1 MSTALQGCSGG
12 QTPNITPS
20 ASPANAESSEA
31 IWLHASRQGSH
42 GGPITR
48 HGDKGRGVG
57 GAERDGGLQRRCQM
71 VAESQSGTSAM
82 PGSIP
87 LRASSAANSVAGLDG
102 SGAGGGIPG
111 AAAGTSRINPSEK
124 AGGQDTSV
132 KGGVAVATGGAT
144 LIRTPLQPGGEG
156 DDATCCEKTLQ
167 ASSNFGPQQISFGG
181 GDGLSAC
188 QGHAFPVAAGATSIN
203 GGCGELHPGGFAP
216 TGSASR
222 LQIDTRSPH
231 PILNSHGGLGPPE
244 ESSAAV
250 ATATTMIDGSQDPPQ
265 QQLCHGSPGFSQF
278 VSEASGSPAVV
289 SDHTAPRGNAL
300 PDAPTPKR
308 SCSSGCPVLD
318 DSTHEDVSPTGTS
331 TPAARTSSSSAPEQG
346 SAVAHRRPSVAG
358 SPRLSDSQR
367 RPSTPSPAR
376 PGTPEARLKQ
386 VAAMAN
392 RLQKSV
398 PQDIPGAAGPV
409 GPLVAEGQY
418 KSPRASSARTR
429 MTVAHTNSHLSHG
442 TTQDSS
448 KVQVKGG
455 SRGLGEKCT
464 DADGPDAAKAVD
476 SSKDMKRF
484 VVRKVSARSVCDAVG
499 SPKGRL
505 SLRKEGFD
513 AAGAALA
520 GRERLSL
527 RTKGERGGAASTA
540 SPGHKS
546 PTIRK
551 MEMRGSGGAGR
562 GGRTPEKG
570 VVERNDRKRVAA
582 GGLEASAS
590 SGGSWKVQ
598 LDKAGVKG
606 REGVEQTPVA
616 SGGGRGTQKVQEAGW
631 IPAGGRGGRAG
642 VGLSRMSKWGARR
655 TTDSSSCAGSK
666 NCSAGVEAA
675 GQQPQNAMLLQGCR
689 MPPGAGRMLDQANSH
704 RAVRRDAFE
713 RHLFSGG
720 SGPSR
725 PHATR
730 ATMQRQQ
737 QRLAA
742 LSPTLSSPTPCLAS
756 PSPHAAGDSNPSSP
770 QGRLVALSPAMTARE
785 EGVAKALADS
795 VEELL
800 ELSVKAEEPAGAG
813 VVSTSHSFAFH
824 GCNDA
829 SVERASACTGACFG
843 PWVQTEPGQQASPSE
858 SPRPEDGLG
867 WRARSSNTALTAAAA
882 ALATPDSPDA
892 AARADTMGGEVVSPP
907 RSLDSVAA
915 SAPPFPL
922 VPQNLFTRSFEN
934 ASAAAVVSIAAAR
947 AAHAYPSY
955 SPFALPHLS
964 SSSDASS
971 AASLAGSYPPVA
983 EQSFAGRTP
992 ETVGSFA
999 YKSRCAALLRPDLF
1013 RHASSGVQQQ
1023 AVRSALALSDHHSP
1037 RHTAMLP
1044 PSPTPVTQLTAPSSA
1059 APSSGAGLVMPSLA
1073 AWVPGPTS
1081 GTDSCSYTLTV
1092 ASTASAR
1099 VESTGGPSTA
1109 ASVIRGKG
1117 TLALSST
1124 GGITLSVRTHT
1135 FPPPCHSAPRSSI
1148 NGTLTS
1154 QLSRQNVPDA
1164 VLPHPG
1170 EALCT
1175 TDELPRGGPV
1185 EEGSES
1191 TALHAAMRAEA
1202 SKGNVLKG
1210 QGASLCR
1217 RGFTY
1222 DGSTNVASAVL
1233 AAMEG
1238 DSEGEEDYEVC
1249 APCNICASICTI
1261 RQDIN
1266 PRWVYM

>member
-1 MSTALQGCSGG
+1 M
-12 QTPNITPS
+12 
-20 ASPANAESSEA
+20 
-31 IWLHASRQGSH
+31 H
-42 GGPITR
+42 
-48 HGDKGRGVG
+48 HGDKGHGVCR
-57 GAERDGGLQRRCQM
+57 AERDGGLQRRCQM

-82 PGSIP
+82 PGSI
-87 LRASSAANSVAGLDG
+87 LLHARSAADSVAGLDG

-111 AAAGTSRINPSEK
+111 AATGTSRINPSEK

-132 KGGVAVATGGAT
+132 KGGVAVATGGAAP
-144 LIRTPLQPGGEG
+144 IQTPLQPGGEG
-156 DDATCCEKTLQ
+156 NDATCCERTLQ

-188 QGHAFPVAAGATSIN
+188 QGHASPVAAGATSIN

-222 LQIDTRSPH
+222 LQIDNRSPH
-231 PILNSHGGLGPPE
+231 PILNSHGGLGLPE
-244 ESSAAV
+244 ESAAAV
-250 ATATTMIDGSQDPPQ
+250 ATGTTMIDGSQDSPQ
-265 QQLCHGSPGFSQF
+265 QRLCHGSPGYSQF
-278 VSEASGSPAVV
+278 VTEASGSPAVV
-289 SDHTAPRGNAL
+289 ADHTAPRGNAL
-300 PDAPTPKR
+300 PDAPTPKH

-318 DSTHEDVSPTGTS
+318 DSTHEDVSSTGAS
-331 TPAARTSSSSAPEQG
+331 TPAGRTSSSSAPEQG
-346 SAVAHRRPSVAG
+346 SAAVAHRRPGPSVAG

-367 RPSTPSPAR
+367 RPSMPSPAR

-392 RLQKSV
+392 RLKTSV

-418 KSPRASSARTR
+418 KSPKASNARTR
-429 MTVAHTNSHLSHG
+429 MTVAHTNRHLPYG

-484 VVRKVSARSVCDAVG
+484 VVRKESARPVCDAVG

-527 RTKGERGGAASTA
+527 RRKGERGGAASIA
-540 SPGHKS
+540 SPRHKS
-546 PTIRK
+546 PSIRK

-590 SGGSWKVQ
+590 SGGSWKGQ
-598 LDKAGVKG
+598 LQKAGVKG
-606 REGVEQTPVA
+606 RERDEQTPVA

-655 TTDSSSCAGSK
+655 TTDSSNCGGSK
-666 NCSAGVEAA
+666 NWSAGVEAA

-742 LSPTLSSPTPCLAS
+742 LSPTPSSPSPSSPTPCVAS
-756 PSPHAAGDSNPSSP
+756 PSPHAASDSSPSSP

-785 EGVAKALADS
+785 EVVAKALADS

-800 ELSVKAEEPAGAG
+800 ELSAKAEEPAGAG
-813 VVSTSHSFAFH
+813 VVSTSHSIAFH

-829 SVERASACTGACFG
+829 SEQRGSACTGACFD

-858 SPRPEDGLG
+858 SRRPEDGLG
-867 WRARSSNTALTAAAA
+867 WRARSSNTAIIAAAA

-907 RSLDSVAA
+907 RSLDSGAA

-922 VPQNLFTRSFEN
+922 VPRNLFTRSFEN

-964 SSSDASS
+964 SSSDGSSDDSS

-983 EQSFAGRTP
+983 ERSSAGRTP

-1037 RHTAMLP
+1037 RHTEVLP
-1044 PSPTPVTQLTAPSSA
+1044 TSPTPVTQLTALSSA

-1081 GTDSCSYTLTV
+1081 GTDSCSHTLTV

-1099 VESTGGPSTA
+1099 VESSGGPITA

-1117 TLALSST
+1117 TLAPSST

-1154 QLSRQNVPDA
+1154 QLSGQNVPDA
-1164 VLPHPG
+1164 VLPHPA

-1175 TDELPRGGPV
+1175 TDELPKGGPV
-1185 EEGSES
+1185 ESGSES
-1191 TALHAAMRAEA
+1191 TALHAAMCAEA

-1249 APCNICASICTI
+1249 TPCNICASICTI